1 MSNIPTLEELL
12 KVGAHFGHRTSK
24 RHPKASAYIH
34 TKRDGIHIIDLQK
47 TQAGLEKAVDFV
59 KKTAAAGGVILF
71 VGSKKQARNIVKDAA
86 IDCGMPYI
94 VGRWLGG
101 TFTNFENIVKLT
113 NKLEKLERDE
123 QEGVWQLYTK
133 KEQVSFRKELAKL
146 DDTVGGIK
154 TMKRLPRAVFVVDL
168 KKEKTAVA
176 EANKMKIPVIAL
188 CDTNVN
194 PEKAQY
200 AIPANDDA
208 IKSLDMIV
216 KLIAE
221 TIKEAKLE
229 KSEKVKS

>member
-1 MSNIPTLEELL
+1 MSKIPTLEELL

-47 TQAGLEKAVDFV
+47 THDGLVNALSFVEKTV
-59 KKTAAAGGVILF
+59 KAGGVILF
-71 VGSKKQARNIVKDAA
+71 VGSKKQARKIVRQAA
-86 IDCGMPYI
+86 ENCGMPFI

-146 DDTVGGIK
+146 DETVGGIK
-154 TMKRLPRAVFVVDL
+154 TMKKLPRAIFVVDL

-176 EANKMKIPVIAL
+176 EANKMHIPVIAI

-200 AIPANDDA
+200 QIPSNDDA
-208 IKSLDMIV
+208 IKTLELITNLVSETV
-216 KLIAE
+216 KESRNKPE
-221 TIKEAKLE
+221 TKNN
-229 KSEKVKS
+229 